1 MTNQDFLLYI
11 LKISLLSGLFLGY
24 YWIALRNKRF
34 HYYNRF
40 YLLASIVFSLLIP
53 LLRFDWITTE
63 QPVFMGSGASIDLI
77 ASASSKSPISS
88 INISAISLIFIQVV
102 SLLLILTI
110 CYKILK
116 IYQIKKHSQIT
127 KLEGFDLMHTD
138 EDSAPFS
145 FLDNLFWKKSISMED
160 EGGRQIF
167 KHELT
172 HIQQKHTWDRLFT
185 QLFCSIFW
193 INPFYWL
200 IQKEL
205 ETIHEFIA
213 DEAAVANQDVESF
226 AKMLLQAHYG
236 NHFFE
241 TKHSFFYSSIKRRLT
256 MLTTTTNTRFSYVR
270 RVMLLP
276 LLLIGISIFSVRV
289 QAKEKIEK
297 KMKAISATIFHE
309 KIDTT
314 KPPPPPSLNERIRTT
329 NALVL
334 VDGKE
339 ANKAEL
345 ANTLKPKEVIDI
357 KFLKAEEAIKNYGD
371 KGKYGAIEI
380 TKGKVVAK
388 NNETKQLED
397 AIIIY
402 TPKHLQQSNPTNQ
415 SAQKETYDKVFT
427 VAQEPASFPGGPGAW
442 LKYLVQNLNRDK
454 PVDKG
459 APPGKYRV
467 DLSFIVDQEGDI
479 KDVIAE
485 NNPGYFTKDEAIRVM
500 LSSPKWIP
508 AKQNGQAVVS
518 KNKKTITFIISEE

>member
-1 MTNQDFLLYI
+1 MTSQDFLLYM

-77 ASASSKSPISS
+77 ATASSKSHTSS

-102 SLLLILTI
+102 SLLLLLTI
-110 CYKILK
+110 CYKIFK
-116 IYQIKKHSQIT
+116 IYQIKKQSQIT
-127 KLEGFDLMHTD
+127 KLDGFDLMHTD

-145 FLDNLFWKKSISMED
+145 FLDNLFWKRSISIDD
-160 EGGRQIF
+160 EGGKQIF

-213 DEAAVANQDVESF
+213 DEAAVANHDVESF

-297 KMKAISATIFHE
+297 KMTAISETIFHE

-314 KPPPPPSLNERIRTT
+314 KPPPPSL
-329 NALVL
+329 
-334 VDGKE
+334 KE
-339 ANKAEL
+339 
-345 ANTLKPKEVIDI
+345 
-357 KFLKAEEAIKNYGD
+357 KN
-371 KGKYGAIEI
+371 KGKIDS
-380 TKGKVVAK
+380 TKKTTVQYKDVNLDK
-388 NNETKQLED
+388 
-397 AIIIY
+397 IY
-402 TPKHLQQSNPTNQ
+402 ISSKDVSP
-415 SAQKETYDKVFT
+415 DKVLT
-427 VAQEPASFPGGPGAW
+427 STQVPASFPGGLPSW
-442 LKYLVQNLNRDK
+442 TKYLERNLNRNI
-454 PVDKG
+454 PVNNG
-459 APPGKYRV
+459 AGPGKYTV
-467 DLSFIVDQEGDI
+467 VVSFIVDKNGSLSDI
-479 KDVIAE
+479 KAE
-485 NNPGYFTKDEAIRVM
+485 TDPGFGTAEEAIANDFRKVHIGYLL
-500 LSSPKWIP
+500 LSKW
-508 AKQNGQAVVS
+508 
-518 KNKKTITFIISEE
+518 

>member
-1 MTNQDFLLYI
+1 MTSQDFLLYI

-63 QPVFMGSGASIDLI
+63 QPVFMGSGVSIDLI
-77 ASASSKSPISS
+77 ATASSKSSTSS
-88 INISAISLIFIQVV
+88 INISAISLFFIQAV
-102 SLLLILTI
+102 SLLLILII
-110 CYKILK
+110 CYKIFK

-145 FLDNLFWKKSISMED
+145 FLDNLFWKRSISIDDED
-160 EGGRQIF
+160 GKQIF

-213 DEAAVANQDVESF
+213 DEAAVANHDVESF

-297 KMKAISATIFHE
+297 KMNAISATIFHE

-314 KPPPPPSLNERIRTT
+314 KPPPPSL
-329 NALVL
+329 
-334 VDGKE
+334 KE
-339 ANKAEL
+339 
-345 ANTLKPKEVIDI
+345 
-357 KFLKAEEAIKNYGD
+357 KN
-371 KGKYGAIEI
+371 KGKIDSTKMTIVEYKDVILDKIYI
-380 TKGKVVAK
+380 T
-388 NNETKQLED
+388 
-397 AIIIY
+397 
-402 TPKHLQQSNPTNQ
+402 
-415 SAQKETYDKVFT
+415 SADVSVDKVFT
-427 VAQEPASFPGGPGAW
+427 VTQEPANFPGGQDAW
-442 LKYLVQNLNRDK
+442 LQYLQKNLDRDK
-454 PVDKG
+454 PVQKG
-459 APPGKYRV
+459 AGPGTYRV
-467 DLSFIVDQEGDI
+467 DLSFIVDQDGDI
-479 KDVIAE
+479 KDVVAL
-485 NNPGYFTKDEAIRVM
+485 NNPGFFTKDEAIRVM

-508 AKQNGQAVVS
+508 AKQNGRIVTSLV
-518 KNKKTITFIISEE
+518 KKSITFKVSEE

>member
-1 MTNQDFLLYI
+1 MTSQDFLLYM

-40 YLLASIVFSLLIP
+40 YLLAALVFSLLIP

-77 ASASSKSPISS
+77 ATASSKSPTSS

-110 CYKILK
+110 CFKIFK

-127 KLEGFDLMHTD
+127 KLDGFDLMHTD

-145 FLDNLFWKKSISMED
+145 FLDNLFWKRSISIDD
-160 EGGRQIF
+160 EGGKQIF

-172 HIQQKHTWDRLFT
+172 HIRQKHTWDRLFT

-213 DEAAVANQDVESF
+213 DEAAVANHDVESF

-297 KMKAISATIFHE
+297 KMNAISATIFHE

-314 KPPPPPSLNERIRTT
+314 KLSPIAGGVKKVLELNK
-329 NALVL
+329 NALVMI
-334 VDGKE
+334 DNKE
-339 ANKAEL
+339 SNMDSAKNI
-345 ANTLKPKEVIDI
+345 NPKDISVFNFWKGENATKKYGNRGVFGAVEILRGNPITKIENIKTDNLVIDTTPVV
-357 KFLKAEEAIKNYGD
+357 LV
-371 KGKYGAIEI
+371 
-380 TKGKVVAK
+380 TKTMAPPSVEVPYEK
-388 NNETKQLED
+388 
-397 AIIIY
+397 I
-402 TPKHLQQSNPTNQ
+402 
-415 SAQKETYDKVFT
+415 FT
-427 VAQEPASFPGGPGAW
+427 VTQEPANFPGGQDAW
-442 LKYLVQNLNRDK
+442 LQYLQKNLDRDK
-454 PVDKG
+454 PVQKG
-459 APPGKYRV
+459 AGPGTYRV
-467 DLSFIVDQEGDI
+467 DLSFIVDQDGDI
-479 KDVIAE
+479 KDVVAL
-485 NNPGYFTKDEAIRVM
+485 NNPGFFTKDEAIRVM

-508 AKQNGQAVVS
+508 AKQNGRIVTSLV
-518 KNKKTITFIISEE
+518 KKSITFKVSEE

>member
-1 MTNQDFLLYI
+1 MTSQDFLLYM
-11 LKISLLSGLFLGY
+11 LKTSLLSGLFLGY
-24 YWIALRNKRF
+24 YWVALRNNRF

-53 LLRFDWITTE
+53 LLQFDWITNE

-77 ASASSKSPISS
+77 ATSSSKTLTSS
-88 INISAISLIFIQVV
+88 ININAISLIFIQIV

-110 CYKILK
+110 CYKIFK

-145 FLDNLFWKKSISMED
+145 FLDNLFWKRSISIDD
-160 EGGRQIF
+160 EGGKQIF

-193 INPFYWL
+193 INPFFWL

-213 DEAAVANQDVESF
+213 DEAAVANHDVESF

-309 KIDTT
+309 KIDTL
-314 KPPPPPSLNERIRTT
+314 KSPPIPSLNARIRTT
-329 NALVL
+329 NAIPLI
-334 VDGKE
+334 DGIE
-339 ANKAEL
+339 GNKTDL
-345 ANTLKPKEVIDI
+345 SKSLNPNEVIDV
-357 KFLKAEEAIKNYGD
+357 KLFNSEKATK
-371 KGKYGAIEI
+371 KYGNRGVFGAFEILRGNPIAKIENI
-380 TKGKVVAK
+380 KTNNLIIDTTPVVLATKTIASPPVDGPYEK
-388 NNETKQLED
+388 
-397 AIIIY
+397 I
-402 TPKHLQQSNPTNQ
+402 
-415 SAQKETYDKVFT
+415 FT
-427 VAQEPASFPGGPGAW
+427 IAQEPANFQGGQEAW
-442 LKYLVQNLNRDK
+442 LQYLQKNLDRDK
-454 PVDKG
+454 PVQKG
-459 APPGKYRV
+459 AGPGTYRV
-467 DLSFIVDQEGDI
+467 DLSFIVDQDGDI
-479 KDVIAE
+479 KDVIAL
-485 NNPGYFTKDEAIRVM
+485 NNPGYFTKEEAIRVI

-508 AKQNGQAVVS
+508 AKQNGRIVTSLV
-518 KNKKTITFIISEE
+518 KKSITFQISEE

>member
-1 MTNQDFLLYI
+1 MTSQDFLLYI

-77 ASASSKSPISS
+77 ATASSKSPTSS
-88 INISAISLIFIQVV
+88 INFSAISLIFIQVV
-102 SLLLILTI
+102 SLLLLLTI
-110 CYKILK
+110 CYKIFK
-116 IYQIKKHSQIT
+116 IYQIKKQSQIT
-127 KLEGFDLMHTD
+127 KLDGFDLMHTD

-145 FLDNLFWKKSISMED
+145 FLNNLFWKRSISIDD
-160 EGGRQIF
+160 EGGKQIF

-213 DEAAVANQDVESF
+213 DEAAVANHDVESF

-297 KMKAISATIFHE
+297 KMTGISETIFPK

-314 KPPPPPSLNERIRTT
+314 KPPPPPPSLNELIRTT
-329 NALVL
+329 KGIVFVN
-334 VDGKE
+334 GKE
-339 ANKAEL
+339 VNKSEFSK
-345 ANTLKPKEVIDI
+345 TLKPNEVTNI
-357 KFLKAEEAIKNYGD
+357 KFFHGEDGIKKYGE
-371 KGKYGAIEI
+371 KGKNGVLEI
-380 TKGKVVAK
+380 SLGNAPSKGKGAVKYSDVILEELYVA
-388 NNETKQLED
+388 
-397 AIIIY
+397 
-402 TPKHLQQSNPTNQ
+402 
-415 SAQKETYDKVFT
+415 AQV
-427 VAQEPASFPGGPGAW
+427 PASFPGGLPAW
-442 LKYLVQNLNRDK
+442 TKYLERNLNRNI
-454 PVDKG
+454 PVNNG
-459 APPGKYRV
+459 AGPGKYTV
-467 DLSFIVDQEGDI
+467 ELSFIVDKEGGI
-479 KDVIAE
+479 STVKAEKDPGFGTAE
-485 NNPGYFTKDEAIRVM
+485 EAIRMIKKGPRWV
-500 LSSPKWIP
+500 P
-508 AKQNGQAVVS
+508 AMQNG
-518 KNKKTITFIISEE
+518 KKVDCIHNQSITFQITEE

>member
-1 MTNQDFLLYI
+1 MTSQDFLLYM

-40 YLLASIVFSLLIP
+40 YLLASIALSLIIP
-53 LLRFDWITTE
+53 ILKFDWISNE
-63 QPVFMGSGASIDLI
+63 KPVFMGSGASIDSMI
-77 ASASSKSPISS
+77 SSTNQVSNS
-88 INISAISLIFIQVV
+88 INIGQV
-102 SLLLILTI
+102 SLLFIQLVSFFLISTI
-110 CYKILK
+110 CYNIFK
-116 IYQIKKHSQIT
+116 IYRIKKQSQIT
-127 KLEGFDLMHTD
+127 KLEGFDLIHTD

-145 FLDNLFWKKSISMED
+145 FLNNLFWKRSISIDD
-160 EGGRQIF
+160 EGGKQIF

-172 HIQQKHTWDRLFT
+172 HIQQKHTWDRLFA
-185 QLFCSIFW
+185 QICCSIFW

-213 DEAAVANQDVESF
+213 DEAAVDSHDIESF

-256 MLTTTTNTRFSYVR
+256 MLTTTTNTRFSYLR

-297 KMKAISATIFHE
+297 KMTAISESIFQE

-314 KPPPPPSLNERIRTT
+314 KPFSPPILNEKIRTT
-329 NALVL
+329 KEMAL

-339 ANKAEL
+339 ENKKELSQSLNPNEVNDVKFFNAEV
-345 ANTLKPKEVIDI
+345 ATK
-357 KFLKAEEAIKNYGD
+357 
-371 KGKYGAIEI
+371 KYGNRRLLGAVEILKGSPITSIENI
-380 TKGKVVAK
+380 KRNDVLIDTIPSVPVTKAVV
-388 NNETKQLED
+388 
-397 AIIIY
+397 
-402 TPKHLQQSNPTNQ
+402 SPTVDGPYE
-415 SAQKETYDKVFT
+415 KIFT
-427 VAQEPASFPGGPGAW
+427 VAQEPATFPGGQDAW
-442 LKYLVQNLNRDK
+442 LQYLQKNLDRDK
-454 PVDKG
+454 PVQKG
-459 APPGKYRV
+459 AGPGTYRV
-467 DLSFIVDQEGDI
+467 DLSFIVDQDGDI
-479 KDVIAE
+479 KDVVAL
-485 NNPGYFTKDEAIRVM
+485 NNPGFFTKDEAIRVM

-508 AKQNGQAVVS
+508 AKQNGRIVTSMV
-518 KNKKTITFIISEE
+518 KKSITFKVSEE